1 MVVTDVKCLIENLN
15 VFTPN
20 NDGVNETFDIADPQS
35 KPIYYSLTIFNR
47 WGQKVFETKQHT
59 PSWDGNQLPD
69 GTYFY
74 QLEAEFCQGN
84 PIKKSGFVK
93 LVK

>member
-35 KPIYYSLTIFNR
+35 KPIYYSLTI
-47 WGQKVFETKQHT
+47 
-59 PSWDGNQLPD
+59 
-69 GTYFY
+69 
-74 QLEAEFCQGN
+74 
-84 PIKKSGFVK
+84 
-93 LVK
+93 